1 MARDYPYANF
11 NYIVNL
17 GGASGDGTTPVGGFS
32 DVSGISTEVTYAE
45 YRAGNHAT
53 NTTIKLPNTHKL
65 GTLTLKRGVM
75 GTTDLWDWLAQARDG
90 QYVPRPITITLQDEQ
105 HKAVMHWQ
113 FTNAQPQKWTAPTLA
128 GKGGTDVA
136 MEEFVLVYE
145 AMKVTQA

>member
-17 GGASGDGTTPVGGFS
+17 GEATGDGTTPVGGFS
-32 DVSGISTEVTYAE
+32 DVSGVSTEVTYAE

-53 NTTIKLPNTHKL
+53 NTTMKLPNTHKL

-90 QYVPRPITITLQDEQ
+90 QYVPRPVTITLQDEQ
-105 HKAVMHWQ
+105 HKPVMYWQ
-113 FTNAQPQKWTAPTLA
+113 FTKAQPQKWTAPTLA

-136 MEEFVLVYE
+136 MEEFVMVYE
-145 AMKVTQA
+145 GIKVTPA